1 MDSLRRQ
8 LIDDIFT
15 YGGYSNYEEIPKDKR
30 FKKYSEASTSEK
42 VMKFLETTAIKV
54 LEDIIDEYIFDD

>member
-15 YGGYSNYEEIPKDKR
+15 YGGYTNYEEFPKDER

-42 VMKFLETTAIKV
+42 VMNFLETTAINV
-54 LEDIIDEYIFDD
+54 LENIVNDYIFDD